1 MSGFRAANT
10 TMEPEQSLEFS
21 PQNLRTLHVVSSLL
35 FERVHQK
42 MLQNGVSKKKTLK
55 ITIRFEVRQS
65 FPFSPRSTEQAAM
78 VQSMTTN
85 LEID

>member
-21 PQNLRTLHVVSSLL
+21 PQNLASRGIFTAVRKSAPKNSTKWS
-35 FERVHQK
+35 FQ
-42 MLQNGVSKKKTLK
+42 KKTLK
-55 ITIRFEVRQS
+55 ITIKFEVRQS